1 MKNNFTDFV
10 RESVIGKWL
19 NLQINTPKKYLLN
32 FNIDDFYY
40 KDLFRSKLDLLVR
53 KISKENFKYYN
64 KNIMVGISGL
74 YYWKMLDWDMQEKL
88 DMI

>member
-1 MKNNFTDFV
+1 MAKFTNKHFQKIFD
-10 RESVIGKWL
+10 K
-19 NLQINTPKKYLLN
+19 

-53 KISKENFKYYN
+53 KISKESFKYYN

>member
-1 MKNNFTDFV
+1 MAKFTNKHSQKIFA
-10 RESVIGKWL
+10 K
-19 NLQINTPKKYLLN
+19 

-53 KISKENFKYYN
+53 KISKEHFKYYN